1 MKHGKAPTK
10 AQKIMLRSYRFDPAN
25 WLIVKATSTETVIQ
39 HRYTGT
45 VRTIKQSFQQSWT
58 RLHLLNAMK
67 LLQAV

>member
-39 HRYTGT
+39 HRHTGT
-45 VRTIKQSFQQSWT
+45 VRKIPKET
-58 RLHLLNAMK
+58 MK
-67 LLQAV
+67 